1 MSCKFICDVVPPF
14 VKMHTAL
21 DTSYGFISFQPDG
34 KFHFPK
40 KSRSMDERFMLTQ
53 FHKPSYHCLKSIFRV
68 AEPEEG
74 PPILTDLPQPEG
86 GGADYA
92 PTLLRNPSDFQT
104 FQRHCLWSMQ
114 NAEPGLIR
122 SRVFFSSS
130 SFHTCTG
137 ELGVSKF
144 SYIYFWPIFHITCY
158 IEDFSQKVRTYLI
171 LDFISTR

>member
-1 MSCKFICDVVPPF
+1 MV
-14 VKMHTAL
+14 L
-21 DTSYGFISFQPDG
+21 YFISFQADG

-40 KSRSMDERFMLTQ
+40 KSQSMDERFMLTQ
-53 FHKPSYHCLKSIFRV
+53 FHKPSYWNRSSGWRSRRR
-68 AEPEEG
+68 G
-74 PPILTDLPQPEG
+74 PPFWQIYNHNRNG

-92 PTLLRNPSDFQT
+92 PTFPRNPPDAQT

-158 IEDFSQKVRTYLI
+158 IEDFSLKVRTYYLI
-171 LDFISTR
+171 LDFISTT

>member
-1 MSCKFICDVVPPF
+1 MVLFNFSL
-14 VKMHTAL
+14 MM
-21 DTSYGFISFQPDG
+21 GSFTFQ
-34 KFHFPK
+34 K
-40 KSRSMDERFMLTQ
+40 KSRSMDRWKVYVDTISQAIILE
-53 FHKPSYHCLKSIFRV
+53 SIFRV

-92 PTLLRNPSDFQT
+92 PTFPRNPPDVQT

-144 SYIYFWPIFHITCY
+144 SNIYFWPIFHITCY
-158 IEDFSQKVRTYLI
+158 IEDFSQKLSSYILI
-171 LDFISTR
+171 LDLL

>member
-1 MSCKFICDVVPPF
+1 MVLFNFSL
-14 VKMHTAL
+14 MM
-21 DTSYGFISFQPDG
+21 GSFTFQ
-34 KFHFPK
+34 K

-53 FHKPSYHCLKSIFRV
+53 FHKPSYWNRSSGWRSRRR
-68 AEPEEG
+68 G
-74 PPILTDLPQPEG
+74 PPFWQIYHNRR

-92 PTLLRNPSDFQT
+92 PTFPRNPPDAQT

-144 SYIYFWPIFHITCY
+144 SNIYFWPIFHITCY
-158 IEDFSQKVRTYLI
+158 IEDFSQKVRT
-171 LDFISTR
+171 FWF